1 MLLDSAVLLL
11 GAGPAWR
18 ARQRSVTTMNEIDK
32 LQEWYRSRCDGEWE
46 EQHGIT
52 ITSCDNPG
60 WWVKIDLAGTP
71 LETKPFE
78 TVAQNVS
85 PQQIQR
91 IAAGIEPDR
100 CDRGPDWLLCEVEGN
115 VFSGAG
121 DPGKLRTIVETFL
134 NWAEGG

>member
-1 MLLDSAVLLL
+1 MTA
-11 GAGPAWR
+11 
-18 ARQRSVTTMNEIDK
+18 MHEIDK
-32 LQEWYRSRCDGEWE
+32 LQEWYRSQCDGEWE
-46 EQHGIT
+46 HQHGIT

-60 WWVKIDLAGTP
+60 WWMKIDLAGSA

-78 TVAQNVS
+78 TVARNVS
-85 PQQIQR
+85 PQQMAR
-91 IAAGIEPDR
+91 IAAGLEPDSG
-100 CDRGPDWLLCEVEGN
+100 DRGPDWLLCEVKGN